1 MNYNELNSNDLLAHI
16 AGPFQ
21 ANALMERYESLTALA
36 RADEHELM
44 QIRGVGAAKAAA
56 IKSAFTLALKLSREV
71 HAEPPL
77 LDTPDKIANLLREEM
92 RLQTVETLFVVLLN
106 TRRKL
111 IKYVRLA
118 DGILDTILVHPRE
131 VFRAA
136 LTGNASAVAIAHCHQ
151 SGGDPTPS
159 EADIKVT
166 RDLIRAGQLMKIE
179 LLDHIILGRQTTERP
194 QDYFSMR
201 EHGYFQV

>member
-1 MNYNELNSNDLLAHI
+1 MNYNELNSNDLLANI
-16 AGPFQ
+16 AGAAP
-21 ANALMERYESLTALA
+21 AAALMDRYESLTALA

-44 QIRGVGAAKAAA
+44 QIRGVGAVKAAA

-71 HAEPPL
+71 LAEPPL
-77 LDTPDKIANLLREEM
+77 LDTPEKIANLLREEM
-92 RLQTVETLFVVLLN
+92 RLQTVETMFVVLLN

-118 DGILDTILVHPRE
+118 DGILDTLLVHPRE
-131 VFRAA
+131 VYRPAITA
-136 LTGNASAVAIAHCHQ
+136 NASAIAIAHCHQ

-159 EADIKVT
+159 EADVRVT

-179 LLDHIILGRQTTERP
+179 LLDHIIIGRQTTERAK
-194 QDYFSMR
+194 DWVSLR
-201 EHGYFQV
+201 ELGYFYS